1 MSVIDNALVKIGLQ
15 IELRFPSGFRLYYQ
29 NYHPTALLIAG
40 KTYQPLPMDY
50 AGVPNFLEL
59 DNTGISA
66 ILPNSVLIRDLLQ
79 SNDGLRKTIV
89 VLTQIFIDESGAT
102 PVKALLQV
110 RSSSID
116 YPSITLELESPLDE
130 IGGQIPNKYFVE
142 KDFPEL
148 PTRVD
153 ANIR

>member
-1 MSVIDNALVKIGLQ
+1 MPINQSSVVRVGLQ
-15 IELRFPSGFRLYYQ
+15 IELRFASGARLYYQ
-29 NYHPTALLIAG
+29 NYSPNTLSIGG
-40 KTYQPLPMDY
+40 KNYQPLPMDY

-59 DNTGISA
+59 DNTGVSA
-66 ILPNSVLIRDLLQ
+66 ALPNSQVIRDLFH
-79 SNDGLRKTIV
+79 SNDGLRRTIV
-89 VLTQIFIDESGAT
+89 ILTQIFIDEPGAV
-102 PVKALLQV
+102 PIKALLQV

-116 YPSITLELESPLDE
+116 YPSITLELESPLDA
-130 IGGQIPNKYFVE
+130 IGGQVPNKYFVE

>member
-1 MSVIDNALVKIGLQ
+1 
-15 IELRFPSGFRLYYQ
+15 
-29 NYHPTALLIAG
+29 
-40 KTYQPLPMDY
+40 MDY

-59 DNTGISA
+59 DNTGITA
-66 ILPNSVLIRDLLQ
+66 TIPNSPTVKDLFQ
-79 SNDGLRKTIV
+79 ANDGLKKTIV
-89 VLTQIFIDESGAT
+89 ILTQIFIEEPGAV
-102 PVKALLQV
+102 PIKSLLQV
-110 RSSSID
+110 RSSSVD
-116 YPSITLELESPLDE
+116 YPSISLELESPLDA

>member
-1 MSVIDNALVKIGLQ
+1 MSINQSSLVKIGLR
-15 IELRFPSGFRLYYQ
+15 IELRFPSGSKLYYQ
-29 NYHPTALLIAG
+29 NYNPTALLIGG
-40 KTYQPLPMDY
+40 KTHQPLSMDY

-59 DNTGISA
+59 DNTGITA
-66 ILPNSVLIRDLLQ
+66 TLPNSPIIRDLFQ
-79 SNDGLRKTIV
+79 SNNGLRKTIV
-89 VLTQIFIDESGAT
+89 ILTQIFIDQPGAV
-102 PVKALLQV
+102 PIRSLLQV
-110 RSSSID
+110 RASSVD
-116 YPSITLELESPLDE
+116 YPSISLELESPLDA

>member
-1 MSVIDNALVKIGLQ
+1 MPINQSSRVKIGLR
-15 IELRFPSGFRLYYQ
+15 IELRFPTGARLYYQ
-29 NYHPTALLIAG
+29 NYDPNPLLIGG
-40 KTYQPLPMDY
+40 KTYQPLSMDY

-59 DNTGISA
+59 DNTGITA
-66 ILPNSVLIRDLLQ
+66 ILPNSPMVRDIFQ
-79 SNDGLRKTIV
+79 ANDGLKKTMV
-89 VLTQIFIDESGAT
+89 LLTQIFIDEPGAV
-102 PVKALLQV
+102 PIRSLLQV

-116 YPSITLELESPLDE
+116 YPSISLELESPLDA

>member
-1 MSVIDNALVKIGLQ
+1 MPINQSPIVKVGLRLQ
-15 IELRFPSGFRLYYQ
+15 LRFPSGAKLFYQ
-29 NYHPTALLIAG
+29 NYHPTPLLIAG
-40 KTYQPLPMDY
+40 ATYQPLGMDF

-59 DNTGISA
+59 DNTGITA
-66 ILPNSVLIRDLLQ
+66 NLPNSSALRDIFQ
-79 SNDGLRKTIV
+79 ANDGLKKTMIE
-89 VLTQIFIDESGAT
+89 LTQIFIDEPGAT
-102 PVKALLQV
+102 PVRALLQV

-116 YPSITLELESPLDE
+116 YPSISLELESPLDA